1 MKKKDK
7 MWEEFYKLK
16 SHQCTK
22 YDYLTFLKMSYKRI
36 MNSGEISDIENN
48 VFNSILEYLNKII

>member
-1 MKKKDK
+1 

-16 SHQCTK
+16 SHQISK
-22 YDYLTFLKMSYKRI
+22 YDYLIFLKMSYERI

-48 VFNSILEYLNKII
+48 VFISILEYLNKII

>member
-1 MKKKDK
+1 

-16 SHQCTK
+16 SHKISK
-22 YDYLTFLKMSYKRI
+22 YDYLIFLKMSYERI